1 MQPGKESL
9 KQNEK
14 RPQFIV
20 DSGTQMDYDTL
31 LAQASGLQT
40 PERAVSGRQMPS
52 QRRHVLSVGEPASG
66 TQMDYEKL
74 LAQASGLQTPVLQ
87 SQVQGGVRQSPIRAD
102 RTHQYDGDSLDKV
115 FPSKKLLPDVEV
127 DDETLLRAKFLKEN
141 KREELK
147 LAAQERL
154 KKGQERLSEEQKLRY
169 EALAAQGLKKAQV
182 NTNIWKK
189 KVEEERQQE
198 RQRERE
204 QKEEEIFIGE
214 TIRKLNNQLLK
225 LPRTE
230 ENQDTIRDLQGR
242 IRTLQQRR
250 DILREGL
257 WKWETKYIKYKTK
270 YINLKNKL

>member
-1 MQPGKESL
+1 
-9 KQNEK
+9 
-14 RPQFIV
+14 
-20 DSGTQMDYDTL
+20 
-31 LAQASGLQT
+31 
-40 PERAVSGRQMPS
+40 
-52 QRRHVLSVGEPASG
+52 
-66 TQMDYEKL
+66 
-74 LAQASGLQTPVLQ
+74 
-87 SQVQGGVRQSPIRAD
+87 
-102 RTHQYDGDSLDKV
+102 
-115 FPSKKLLPDVEV
+115 LLPDVEV

-154 KKGQERLSEEQKLRY
+154 KKGQERLSEEQKLKY
-169 EALAAQGLKKAQV
+169 KELAAEGLKKAQV

-204 QKEEEIFIGE
+204 QKEEEIIIGE
-214 TIRKLNNQLLK
+214 TIRELNNQLIK

-230 ENQDTIRDLQGR
+230 ENQDRIRDLQGR

-250 DILREGL
+250 NILREGL